1 MNFVPLF
8 LLNEINILK
17 SLLMIQ
23 LKCTVVHYAN
33 LNSSSINKPV
43 LKYESLNMLFRFFR
57 FLIYIYFNEA
67 FFKNFMKSTL
77 IFEYKFPQFISR
89 CSISQNTMISS
100 LAILKWQHFEYKAK
114 F

>member
-1 MNFVPLF
+1 M
-8 LLNEINILK
+8 
-17 SLLMIQ
+17 MQ
-23 LKCTVVHYAN
+23 LKCTVLHYAN
-33 LNSSSINKPV
+33 LNSSSINKSF

-67 FFKNFMKSTL
+67 FFKNFVKSAL

-89 CSISQNTMISS
+89 CSISQNNRISS